1 MSISQMQTTDN
12 NQAATT
18 SSSSSVQTRDE
29 LCQEQS
35 NMMREWVMSKMPP
48 KLLPYFKN
56 VKNAWDRTEVITAC
70 IKDLNY
76 NDIIL
81 CPMVSEYSSVVS
93 YEPYFKLVTLANMLG
108 YSKPSN
114 LFKDARPLCT
124 HTKYS
129 LRDLKEKVNQMG
141 QNAPSANI
149 IIPEHLDSKSD
160 SNTNNYIYIDA
171 SACEDLIS
179 AAMKQSKFKEKAS
192 EFKDVLNTSS
202 KITNAIIIE
211 LNRLV
216 AEYRLQ
222 QQTQQIQAI
231 EADKKQME
239 EQKKRL
245 EEETKLL
252 ALKKFPDTT
261 IDKSHYGYI
270 FSSPEYMANDLYKIG
285 ITDNLVNRERD
296 AKTYCPTGS
305 FLHTVES
312 YDSRSTEQTIH
323 IALKKH
329 GLWHEI
335 SAGNEWFY
343 LPSLDE
349 AIKLLD
355 MATNNTTLLY
365 DYIATYA
372 PTLRSKFTIAPKP
385 SILAIKDDPSIDA
398 IIASYVNDVV
408 QHLITNNITCMSKTN
423 MILLLRK
430 TASDPKY
437 KKKKDRLPTEL
448 EAFLTDKNIRGITLT
463 KKPTKSQMKIEIET
477 M

>member
-1 MSISQMQTTDN
+1 MSAMTDN
-12 NQAATT
+12 SQVATT
-18 SSSSSVQTRDE
+18 SSSSNVQTRDE

-56 VKNAWDRTEVITAC
+56 VKNAWDRTEIVMAC
-70 IKDLNY
+70 LNDLNY
-76 NDIIL
+76 KDIIL
-81 CPMVSEYSSVVS
+81 APRINTFTERITYT
-93 YEPYFKLVTLANMLG
+93 PFFKLNSLATALG
-108 YSKPSN
+108 YRRPGDLLKSDRSFNTHHRYTLPDI
-114 LFKDARPLCT
+114 KDMKVCT
-124 HTKYS
+124 RQKTEY
-129 LRDLKEKVNQMG
+129 EFPV
-141 QNAPSANI
+141 
-149 IIPEHLDSKSD
+149 IPDHLDNKSD
-160 SNTNNYIYIDA
+160 PRRNDCLYIDMA
-171 SACEDLIS
+171 ACEELIS
-179 AAMKQSKFKEKAS
+179 MAMKQSKFKERAKD
-192 EFKDVLNTSS
+192 FKEILTITSDV
-202 KITNAIIIE
+202 TNAMIE
-211 LNRLV
+211 TLNSLIT
-216 AEYRLQ
+216 EYRLQ

-408 QHLITNNITCMSKTN
+408 QYLITNNITCMSKTN